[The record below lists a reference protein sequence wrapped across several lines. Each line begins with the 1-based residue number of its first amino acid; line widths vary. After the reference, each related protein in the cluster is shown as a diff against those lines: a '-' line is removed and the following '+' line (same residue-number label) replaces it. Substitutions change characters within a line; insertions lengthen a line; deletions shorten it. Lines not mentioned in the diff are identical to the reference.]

1 MRWVVWVREAHCHPR
16 TPDLMATMSRLTRRD
31 MIESL
36 AKAGAAVLLAPIVA
50 SAAAPAAPG
59 ASGAGPIFTQELPPV
74 SLDGWKMTALEIT
87 YAPGQVDRAHR
98 HIGFVFGYVLEG
110 ELRFKA
116 DGGDETTYRVGQMF
130 YEPPGTVHRV
140 SANASITKECR
151 FLALV
156 FVDKTKPLT
165 EAV

>member
-1 MRWVVWVREAHCHPR
+1 MQTPPR
-16 TPDLMATMSRLTRRD
+16 TQYLMATKTQLSRRNLLET
-31 MIESL
+31 L
-36 AKAGAAVLLAPIVA
+36 AKAGVAVLLTPMLA
-50 SAAAPAAPG
+50 SAAAAA
-59 ASGAGPIFTQELPPV
+59 ASAGPILSQDLPPV

-87 YAPGQVDRAHR
+87 YAPGEVDRAHR

-116 DGGDETTYRVGQMF
+116 DGGDETTYHMGQMF